1 MRYVQVVTLYVLVS
15 LISESYKVC
24 AQRTT
29 LDVELNRFYRPLR
42 SLYLDFVTRLTNS
55 PDDKVLQERGKIQ
68 TLSKRTRSLSNCD
81 SKNGPGARSPQVP
94 TSVHRLRPGDIDI
107 VGALGDSLTAGYGIF
122 ATNLLQVLIENR
134 GVSWSIGGQG
144 HWQQYLTLPNI
155 LKEFN
160 PNLYGY
166 SLNDSLS
173 IDRNSRFNV
182 AEGGAMSRD
191 MPYMAKILVKRL
203 KHDPHVN
210 MTHHWKLFTL
220 LIGSNDFCADV
231 CYHSNPMKTID
242 WHEENMLKTYRY
254 LRDNVPRLMLNV
266 VPAPNLS
273 FLRKLKSIPPQCHAT
288 LKFECPCII
297 GRSEEQMN
305 SMQILM
311 NSWFE
316 RDIKVAARDE
326 FNTET
331 FTINIQPFTKD
342 YVYPTL
348 KNGYI
353 DSSYASE
360 DCFHISQKHQA
371 ACANAYWNNM
381 LELPEEKEKLS
392 PQSLGKLL
400 CPTDK
405 RPYLITR
412 VNSHR
417 NFKL

>member
-1 MRYVQVVTLYVLVS
+1 MRYVQAVILYTLVS
-15 LISESYKVC
+15 FMSQSCNVWS
-24 AQRTT
+24 QRTA
-29 LDVELNRFYRPLR
+29 LDVKFNRFYRPFR
-42 SLYLDFVTRLTNS
+42 SLYIDFVARLTNS
-55 PDDKVLQERGKIQ
+55 PDNKAIQERGKIQ
-68 TLSKRTRSLSNCD
+68 KLNADTISSSTCS
-81 SKNGPGARSPQVP
+81 SKNGPPARSPKVP
-94 TSVHRLRPGDIDI
+94 NSVHRLRPGDIDI

-231 CYHSNPMKTID
+231 CYHLNPMKTID

-254 LRDNVPRLMLNV
+254 LRDNVPRLILNV

-273 FLRKLKSIPPQCHAT
+273 FLRKLNPIPLHCHTT
-288 LKFECPCII
+288 LRMECPCVI
-297 GRSEEQMN
+297 GRSNKEMN
-305 SMQILM
+305 IMQKLM
-311 NSWFE
+311 DNWFQ
-316 RDIKVAARDE
+316 RDIDIAARDE
-326 FNTET
+326 FNSET

-348 KNGYI
+348 KNGYT
-353 DSSYASE
+353 DNSYASE

-381 LELPEEKEKLS
+381 LQLPEEKEKLS
-392 PQSLGKLL
+392 TISLGKLL
-400 CPTDK
+400 CPTNE

-412 VNSHR
+412 VNSNK
-417 NFKL
+417 NFKI